1 VEKTRNRNRK
11 GGERERERER
21 ERGLEK
27 FSKALAKCRRS
38 EFRGSL

>member
-1 VEKTRNRNRK
+1 MDKGDEVEKTRNRK
-11 GGERERERER
+11 RERER